1 MKFIIY
7 PVVATLLFFASAA
20 TASPVP
26 EGENGA
32 TTVERRSPDPIE
44 LGHWHGV
51 TEANVPASREG

>member
-7 PVVATLLFFASAA
+7 PVIATALFFASAA

-26 EGENGA
+26 GGEIGA
-32 TTVERRSPDPIE
+32 TTVEGRSPE